1 MVDHNQHS
9 ASGAG
14 QLLRVLGPVR
24 ATALV
29 VGSIIGTGVFIK
41 PASMAEAL
49 GSASLV
55 LLAWIAAG
63 LLSLAG
69 ALTYAELGA
78 RHPRAGGEYVYIKE
92 AYGPLPAFLFGWMRF
107 WIGSPGS
114 IAAFGVG
121 SATFLAA
128 VAPVEQ
134 DFPGGIAG
142 LAVTLVVALTL
153 VNLLTVS
160 LSSGFQT
167 FLTILK
173 VLAVIGL
180 AIVLFVAGREPSD
193 VVPLGPHPLPATD
206 AAGPGFAAFMVAVLA
221 ALWAFDGWNNMPM
234 VAGEVKR
241 PERNI
246 PLALVIGMALVA
258 TLYLFADR
266 AYFSVLTVEEIA
278 ALAQKGAPPVATVA
292 LQTALTD
299 HGGEVAVRFM
309 SLVFVVS
316 ALGAMTG
323 SILTGAR
330 VPYAMAADGLFHRS
344 FARLSGARVPAVSVA
359 VQGAVAAILAASGT
373 FDQLTNAVVF
383 ASWIFYGM
391 CAGALFVL
399 RRREARALGAGGA
412 ARAGYRVPLYP
423 ALPVVFIAVAA
434 VLLVVTVIE
443 MPLLS
448 AIGLG
453 VIALGVPIYAWLVR
467 GAAKSAASSAGGTTS
482 S

>member
-1 MVDHNQHS
+1 VAS
-9 ASGAG
+9 ANPTGPPTHGDLA
-14 QLLRVLGPVR
+14 RVLGPVR

-41 PASMAEAL
+41 PASMAAAL
-49 GSASLV
+49 GSSALV

-78 RHPRAGGEYVYIKE
+78 RHPRAGGEYVYLKE
-92 AYGPLPAFLFGWMRF
+92 AYGPLPAFLYGWMRF

-128 VAPVEQ
+128 VTNVEA
-134 DFPGGIAG
+134 DYPGGVAG

-153 VNLLTVS
+153 VNLLAVS

-173 VLAVIGL
+173 VIAVLGL
-180 AIVLFVAGREPSD
+180 GVTLLVLGREPGTIAPGGPGAAPVAD
-193 VVPLGPHPLPATD
+193 VG
-206 AAGPGFAAFMVAVLA
+206 GPGFAAFMVAVLA

-234 VAGEVKR
+234 VAGEVRR

-246 PLALVIGMALVA
+246 PLALALGMALVA
-258 TLYLFADR
+258 ALYLIADR
-266 AYFSVLTVEEIA
+266 AYFSVLTVEEVA
-278 ALAQKGAPPVATVA
+278 ALAHKGAPPVATVA
-292 LQTALTD
+292 LQVAAPGV
-299 HGGEVAVRFM
+299 GGEPVVRFM

-344 FARLSGARVPAVSVA
+344 FARVSQARVPAVSVA
-359 VQGAVAAILAASGT
+359 VQGAVAATLAASGT

-399 RRREARALGAGGA
+399 RRRERAAAGGA
-412 ARAGYRVPLYP
+412 GPRPGGYRVPLYP
-423 ALPVVFIAVAA
+423 VLPIVFIAVAA

-443 MPLLS
+443 MPVLS
-448 AIGLG
+448 AVGLG
-453 VIALGVPIYAWLVR
+453 VIAAGVPVYVWLVR
-467 GAAKSAASSAGGTTS
+467 GPAKRAASSAGGTTS